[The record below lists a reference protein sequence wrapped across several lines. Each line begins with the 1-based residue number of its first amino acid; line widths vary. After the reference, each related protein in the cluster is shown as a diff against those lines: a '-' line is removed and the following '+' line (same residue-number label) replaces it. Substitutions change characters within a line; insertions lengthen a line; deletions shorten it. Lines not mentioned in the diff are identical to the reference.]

1 MYSLYCS
8 FIGFHM
14 TKLLLK
20 KKINVVGI
28 DSLNSYYAKGLKLER
43 LKILKNIS
51 IFFF

>member
-1 MYSLYCS
+1 MYLITGCAG
-8 FIGFHM
+8 FIGFM

-43 LKILKNIS
+43 LKY
-51 IFFF
+51 